1 MSILEQIKDATI
13 CGNAPKV
20 IELANLALAEGNSS
34 SMIIQEGLI
43 AAMGVVGERFKQ
55 GEIYV
60 PEMLI
65 AARAMQAG
73 LKVAKPFLVVGELPT
88 LAKVVIGTVKGDLH
102 DIGKNLVA
110 MMIEGA
116 GAVVIDL
123 GVDVSSDQ
131 FVEAVKT
138 YQPQFICMSALLT
151 TTMFQF
157 KTNLKALVDAGL
169 RDKVKVLIGGAPVTA
184 EYAVEIGAD
193 GYATNAGEAVD
204 KIKEFLQ

>member
-1 MSILEQIKDATI
+1 MSIFEQIKDATI
-13 CGNAPKV
+13 SGNTPKV
-20 IELANLALAEGNSS
+20 VELANLALAEGKSP
-34 SMIIQEGLI
+34 SMIIQEGFI

-73 LKVAKPFLVVGELPT
+73 LKVTKPFLVMGELPT
-88 LAKVVIGTVKGDLH
+88 LAKVIIGTVKGDLH
-102 DIGKNLVA
+102 DIGKNLVS

-123 GVDVSSDQ
+123 GVDVSSEQ
-131 FVEAVKT
+131 FVEAIQT

-151 TTMFQF
+151 TTMPQMEI
-157 KTNLKALVDAGL
+157 NIKALVDSGL
-169 RDKVKVLIGGAPVTA
+169 RDKVKVLIGGAPVST
-184 EYAVEIGAD
+184 EYALKIGAD
-193 GYATNAGEAVD
+193 GYAANAGEAVD
-204 KIKEFLQ
+204 KIKELLK